1 MELSNYKILLFAG
14 IFSAVYIAVFFMV
27 PDSANLMAFIP
38 EKVAAGEWY
47 RLFTFPFAHLNEW
60 HLLENVASL
69 LVVGFIATELKT
81 EFYDFAVIYLATGV
95 LAVIPVFLISSFSAI
110 GASTAVYGAFGV
122 VTQELSKFKISGQ
135 LPFGIMALVVF
146 IKAITSFFDCGSRC
160 ESFIFSLKQA
170 GAHFAGLVIGV
181 SMFRVMNDQTINPHF
196 ILRGVAH
203 GH

>member
-1 MELSNYKILLFAG
+1 
-14 IFSAVYIAVFFMV
+14 
-27 PDSANLMAFIP
+27 
-38 EKVAAGEWY
+38 
-47 RLFTFPFAHLNEW
+47 
-60 HLLENVASL
+60 LLENVASL

-146 IKAITSFFDCGSRC
+146 IKAMTSFFDCGSRC